1 MAAAYPS
8 ETKAEAI
15 RLRVE
20 EELSLSQVA
29 KRLGVSK
36 STASLWLK
44 PFPLPEGT
52 VSRRIREHGL
62 GHGRKPYNPGPKSRA
77 YLAVEGHSLSK
88 QRKAK
93 IAEAAVLFRL
103 TLHGLPAYGS
113 WFDGDKADWL
123 VRVPS
128 TGRRLTLQVK
138 WARQGKTG
146 APSVRLKCSEGRGKL
161 RRYVEGEFDF
171 IVGYDLWS
179 DTCYVWSWDEV
190 AKHTSTVSICPEA
203 AERWD
208 KLF

>member
-1 MAAAYPS
+1 MTYTP
-8 ETKAEAI
+8 EVQEEAV
-15 RLRVE
+15 RLRIE
-20 EELSLSQVA
+20 EELSLGQIA
-29 KRLGVSK
+29 GRLGLSK
-36 STASLWLK
+36 STASRWLADH
-44 PFPLPEGT
+44 PLPEGT

-62 GHGRKPYNPGPKSRA
+62 GHGRQPYDPGPKSKA
-77 YLAVEGHSLSK
+77 YLAVEGQDLSK

-103 TLHGLPAYGS
+103 TLHGLPAFGS

-128 TGRRLTLQVK
+128 TGRSMALQVK

-171 IVGYDLWS
+171 IVGYDL
-179 DTCYVWSWDEV
+179 
-190 AKHTSTVSICPEA
+190 
-203 AERWD
+203 
-208 KLF
+208 